1 MTYEA
6 TNHLSP
12 EEFKR
17 LTGVSRETFES
28 MLGVLS
34 EKLRVFGR
42 PRELPLADH
51 LMVTLLY
58 WREYRTQF
66 HMGLEF
72 GVSESTI
79 SRIVR
84 KVEDVLAASGQFR
97 LPGKKALKGEGIE
110 IEAVLVDVT
119 ETPVE
124 RPKKNS
130 DGTTAARRSATPR
143 RPSS

>member
-6 TNHLSP
+6 VKHLNP

-17 LTGVSRETFES
+17 LTGVSPETFAS
-28 MLGVLS
+28 MLEVLT
-34 EKLRVFGR
+34 EKIRVFGR
-42 PRELPLADH
+42 PRELSLSDH

-66 HMGLEF
+66 HMGVEF

-79 SRIVR
+79 SRIIQ
-84 KVEDVLAASGQFR
+84 KVEDVLAQSGKFR
-97 LPGKKALKGEGIE
+97 LPGKKALNREGAE
-110 IEAVLVDVT
+110 IEVVLVDVT

-130 DGTTAARRSATPR
+130 GGTTAERRSATHR
-143 RPSS
+143 RLSS

>member
-6 TNHLSP
+6 VKHLSP

-17 LTGVSRETFES
+17 LTGVSPETFES

-34 EKLRVFGR
+34 EDLREFGR

-51 LMVTLLY
+51 LMVTMLY

-66 HMGLEF
+66 HMGVEF

-84 KVEDVLAASGQFR
+84 KVEDVLAASGEFR
-97 LPGKKALKGEGIE
+97 LPGKKALKGGGVE

-130 DGTTAARRSATPR
+130 GGTTAGRRSATPR
-143 RPSS
+143 RPNS